1 MPSTSES
8 AKIALSGPAIHQV
21 WESVYRNPRS
31 EQLYE
36 LIFDWITRCGGV
48 SARSSWLDIGCGIGQ
63 HALRLQ
69 RRGFRVVAADFSPDR
84 VRAASEH
91 VRRQGLADEISIQQ
105 EDLVSGLSFSPTS
118 FDAILCWGVL
128 MHIPQIEPAMLE
140 MIRVTRPGGKLFIYE
155 VNLRGLDAMASY
167 LISLG
172 KRVAGRSPYKQVTM
186 GPYGR
191 EYLAQTAAGDLFI
204 RHADIPSIVSFFE
217 QRGCNLKNRIGGEFT
232 ERYSV
237 GGPLGQLAHT
247 WNEAWFR
254 RGNSPY
260 FAHGNLLV
268 FEKAESP

>member
-1 MPSTSES
+1 MPSTSGS
-8 AKIALSGPAIHQV
+8 IKNTLSGPAIHEV

-36 LIFDWITRCGGV
+36 LIFDWIARCGSVPAG
-48 SARSSWLDIGCGIGQ
+48 SSWLDIGCGIGQ
-63 HALRLQ
+63 HAMRLW
-69 RRGFRVVAADFSPDR
+69 RRGFRVVAADFSADR

-91 VRRQGLADEISIQQ
+91 VRQQGLAGEITLQQ
-105 EDLVSGLSFSPTS
+105 EDLVAGLSFSTAS

-140 MIRVTRPGGKLFIYE
+140 MIRVTKPGRRLFIYE
-155 VNLRGLDAMASY
+155 ANLRGLDAMASH
-167 LISLG
+167 LISFG
-172 KRVAGRSPYKQVTM
+172 KRAVGRSPYKQIIM

-191 EYLAQTAAGDLFI
+191 EYLARTAAGDLFI
-204 RHADIPSIVSFFE
+204 RHARIPSIVSFFE
-217 QRGCNLKNRIGGEFT
+217 QHSCYLKNRIGGEFT

-237 GGPLGQLAHT
+237 GGTLGQLAHT

-254 RGNSPY
+254 AGQRPH

-268 FEKAESP
+268 FEKSD